1 MDAYYA
7 MNPLEILWFTMGLF
21 GLYWGAEWMVTGAS
35 RLAGSFGIRPMVVG
49 LTVVAFGTS
58 SPELAV
64 SLIAVFEESD
74 GIAIGNIIGSNI
86 ANIGLI
92 LGASAL
98 VSPLRVEANV
108 LRRELP
114 IMIGVSLLF
123 IALLFD
129 GQIDSTDGALLFAGL
144 VGYLAYQLRDV
155 FRRNGTVDDAGLD
168 SNRPSQHGR
177 NALMVVAGLGLLVA
191 GANLMIESGIVIA
204 RLLGISEVVIGIAL
218 VAVGTSLPE
227 LATSMVS
234 ALRGQSDISVGNI
247 IGSNIFNVMCVVG
260 VVSMIMPLE
269 VDRQLLFFELPVMMA
284 FSLVLIPFMRTG
296 FVLNRWEGGLLLAGY
311 AVFIFYLF

>member
-144 VGYLAYQLRDV
+144 VGY
-155 FRRNGTVDDAGLD
+155 
-168 SNRPSQHGR
+168 
-177 NALMVVAGLGLLVA
+177 
-191 GANLMIESGIVIA
+191 
-204 RLLGISEVVIGIAL
+204 
-218 VAVGTSLPE
+218 
-227 LATSMVS
+227 
-234 ALRGQSDISVGNI
+234 
-247 IGSNIFNVMCVVG
+247 
-260 VVSMIMPLE
+260 
-269 VDRQLLFFELPVMMA
+269 
-284 FSLVLIPFMRTG
+284 
-296 FVLNRWEGGLLLAGY
+296 
-311 AVFIFYLF
+311 

>member
-1 MDAYYA
+1 
-7 MNPLEILWFTMGLF
+7 
-21 GLYWGAEWMVTGAS
+21 
-35 RLAGSFGIRPMVVG
+35 
-49 LTVVAFGTS
+49 
-58 SPELAV
+58 
-64 SLIAVFEESD
+64 
-74 GIAIGNIIGSNI
+74 
-86 ANIGLI
+86 
-92 LGASAL
+92 
-98 VSPLRVEANV
+98 
-108 LRRELP
+108 
-114 IMIGVSLLF
+114 
-123 IALLFD
+123 
-129 GQIDSTDGALLFAGL
+129 
-144 VGYLAYQLRDV
+144 
-155 FRRNGTVDDAGLD
+155 
-168 SNRPSQHGR
+168 
-177 NALMVVAGLGLLVA
+177 MVVAGLGLLVG

>member
-1 MDAYYA
+1 
-7 MNPLEILWFTMGLF
+7 MNPLEILWFVLGLV
-21 GLYWGAEWMVTGAS
+21 GLYFGAEWMVTGAS

-92 LGASAL
+92 MGASAL
-98 VSPLRVEANV
+98 VSPLKVELTV

-114 IMIGVSLLF
+114 IMVGVSLLF
-123 IALLFD
+123 IALLYD
-129 GQIDSTDGALLFAGL
+129 GTIGFWDGCLLFAGL
-144 VGYLAYQLRDV
+144 LIYLAYQLRGLFGGGDPS
-155 FRRNGTVDDAGLD
+155 AGPTEGQAEAP
-168 SNRPSQHGR
+168 RHGW
-177 NALMVVAGLGLLVA
+177 NALLIVVGLALLVG

-204 RLLGISEVVIGIAL
+204 RMLGISEIVIGIAL

-234 ALRGQSDISVGNI
+234 AFRGESDISVGNI

-260 VVSMIMPLE
+260 IVSMIVPLSVNGE
-269 VDRQLLFFELPVMMA
+269 LLYFELPVMMA
-284 FSLVLIPFMRTG
+284 FSLVLFPFMRTS
-296 FVLNRWEGGLLLAGY
+296 FVLSRLEGAVLLVGY
-311 AVFIFYLF
+311 AVFISYLFGR